1 MLKNGSLF
9 PSLPAHVPTG
19 ILTLCAITAVP
30 KHCLFSLGASFSPCH
45 LLPSNPAVVAM
56 LIFTLPSGAQ
66 IEGIIGALLV
76 VKPMI
81 G

>member
-1 MLKNGSLF
+1 MRAYFYHCWS
-9 PSLPAHVPTG
+9 VPTG
-19 ILTLCAITAVP
+19 NLTLCAITAVP
-30 KHCLFSLGASFSPCH
+30 KHCLCSFGSLFSPCH

-56 LIFTLPSGAQ
+56 LIFTFPSGAQ
-66 IEGIIGALLV
+66 VEGIIGALPV